1 MIRPRIIPSD
11 SKESMANKKATITDV
26 AKKAG
31 VSTGTVSAVLNDRPT
46 VRAQTRER
54 VVAAIRQLGYQ
65 PSPSARML
73 SATQHPN
80 NVLHKSIGLIV
91 KEMDSPFYADLTMGV
106 HSLLTER
113 GYTMFVC
120 SSEGDYEEEGNL
132 IDVIR
137 SRFVNGVIIAP
148 IVHEEVDLTHLFML
162 KQAKY
167 PFVLFEGVPGLQ
179 VNVVDIDNVKASHI
193 AVRYLIENG
202 HERIMHVAGP
212 PYTSHSRDRIL
223 GVQKAFSH
231 SRLVYTDDIIV
242 SGGARL
248 EDGYRAG
255 MEMFK
260 GRSADERPT
269 AVTCFNDLVAM
280 GVMRA
285 LAELGLRT
293 PDDVSVI
300 GFDDI
305 QSAAYLSVPLTTV
318 RQPTREMGRCAAELL
333 IAQLEAP
340 GDTSAKRITL
350 EAELVLRDS
359 TRPLVAA

>member
-1 MIRPRIIPSD
+1 
-11 SKESMANKKATITDV
+11 MAKKATISDV

-46 VRAQTRER
+46 VREATRRR
-54 VVAAIRQLGYQ
+54 VVAAIRDLGYR

-73 SATQHPN
+73 GATQTNN

-91 KEMDSPFYADLTMGV
+91 KEMDSPFYADLIMGV
-106 HSLLTER
+106 RSLLTER
-113 GYTMFVC
+113 GYTTFVC

-132 IDVIR
+132 IEVLR

-148 IVHEEVDLTHLFML
+148 IVHEQVDLTHLFML
-162 KQAKY
+162 KQANY

-179 VNVVDIDNVKASHI
+179 VNVVGIDNVKASQM

-212 PYTSHSRDRIL
+212 PYTSHSRDRVI

-231 SRLVYTDDIIV
+231 SRLVYTDGLV
-242 SGGARL
+242 VPGGARL
-248 EDGYRAG
+248 EDGLQAG
-255 MEMFK
+255 LKMFE

-285 LAELGLRT
+285 LTELGLRV
-293 PDDVSVI
+293 PEDVSVI

-318 RQPTREMGRCAAELL
+318 RQPTHDMGRKAAELL
-333 IAQLEAP
+333 VSQLEAEDAISP
-340 GDTSAKRITL
+340 QRITL
-350 EAELVLRDS
+350 EAELVVRDS
-359 TRPLVAA
+359 TRALSNAGGGRSSM

>member
-1 MIRPRIIPSD
+1 
-11 SKESMANKKATITDV
+11 
-26 AKKAG
+26 
-31 VSTGTVSAVLNDRPT
+31 
-46 VRAQTRER
+46 
-54 VVAAIRQLGYQ
+54 
-65 PSPSARML
+65 
-73 SATQHPN
+73 
-80 NVLHKSIGLIV
+80 
-91 KEMDSPFYADLTMGV
+91 MGV
-106 HSLLTER
+106 RSLLTER

-132 IDVIR
+132 IDVFR

-148 IVHEEVDLTHLFML
+148 IIHEQVDLTHLFML
-162 KQAKY
+162 KQANY

-179 VNVVDIDNVKASHI
+179 VNVVAVDSVEASQI

-231 SRLVYTDDIIV
+231 SRLVYRHDIIV
-242 SGGARL
+242 PGGARL
-248 EDGYRAG
+248 EDGFQAG
-255 MEMFK
+255 LKMFK
-260 GRSADERPT
+260 GRNVDERPT

-280 GVMRA
+280 GVIRA
-285 LAELGLRT
+285 LAELGLRV

-318 RQPTREMGRCAAELL
+318 KQPMREIGRQAAELL
-333 IAQLEAP
+333 LSQLEAEEEVP
-340 GDTSAKRITL
+340 PQRIVL
-350 EAELVLRDS
+350 EAELVVRES
-359 TRPLVAA
+359 TRPLCTGMQPA